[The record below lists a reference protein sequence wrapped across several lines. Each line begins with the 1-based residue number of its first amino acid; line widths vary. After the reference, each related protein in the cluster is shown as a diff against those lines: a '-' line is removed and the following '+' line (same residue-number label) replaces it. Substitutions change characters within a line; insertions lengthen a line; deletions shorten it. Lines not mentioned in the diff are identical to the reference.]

1 MDHKFLLD
9 FLRNLAANNHKA
21 WMDEHRADYHRARA
35 VFSGLVQQVLTGT
48 QRFEPELLGLT
59 VPETM
64 FRINKNDRFQQ
75 SNEPYKR
82 HMGASLTQGGRHAP
96 RAGYFL
102 AVQPGGQTWIGA
114 GKWHPEP
121 AALARIRQE
130 VHYNGAAFHE
140 IRQHAEFQ
148 QHFPD
153 GLEGDKLQRPPKGY
167 DKDDPDIEWLKLKDF
182 VVTRSFT
189 DAEVRRPDF
198 ADRVVETF
206 QVAQPFVRFLNEAL
220 DAPE

>member
-1 MDHKFLLD
+1 MDSKFLLD
-9 FLRNLAANNHKA
+9 FLRDLAANNHKA

-35 VFSGLVQQVLTGT
+35 VFSGLVQAVLEGT
-48 QRFEPELLGLT
+48 QRFEPALLGLT

-75 SNEPYKR
+75 SQEPYKR

-102 AVQPGGQTWIGA
+102 AVQPGGETWVGA

-130 VHYNGAAFHE
+130 IHYSGPAFHAL
-140 IRQHAEFQ
+140 RATDDFRR
-148 QHFPD
+148 HFPA
-153 GLEGDKLQRPPKGY
+153 GLEGDRLLRPPKGY
-167 DKDDPDIEWLKLKDF
+167 EKDDPDIELLKFKDF
-182 VVTRSFT
+182 VVTKSFT
-189 DAEVRRPDF
+189 DAEVRHADF
-198 ADRVVETF
+198 VARVTETF
-206 QVAQPFVRFLNEAL
+206 QAAQPFVRFLNEAM
-220 DAPE
+220 EE